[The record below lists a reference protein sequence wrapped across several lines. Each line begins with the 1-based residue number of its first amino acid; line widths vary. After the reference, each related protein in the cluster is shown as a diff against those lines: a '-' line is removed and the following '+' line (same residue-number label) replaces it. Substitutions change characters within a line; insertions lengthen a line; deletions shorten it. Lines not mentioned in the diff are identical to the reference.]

1 MSQIKSKSKNSSI
14 QASKVFSKMTK
25 LDYIWIVVITLIYA
39 IIAFRDLGSTNAM
52 ESYVKMKQG
61 DEIEVLFNKKVQL
74 DSIYYYSGWV
84 EQVDFDVKFNFNKDD
99 SGIKDKKEK
108 KDNELKNNEDKINK
122 YRIENAFTWSLWSV
136 EEKTDSVLIEALDKE
151 SSIYELVFFDENKK
165 IIKPKSVRINGKK
178 INALSDE
185 AKYCPTKFTFR
196 ENPYFDEHIYVTA
209 AYDLIHG
216 RPTNEWTHPPLGK
229 WFIALGMM
237 IFGIC
242 PFGMR
247 ATGTLFG
254 VIMLPCIYVFAKK
267 IFDKTS
273 YATLTCGL
281 FALDFMHFV
290 QSRIAVIDVY
300 VVTFIILMYYFM
312 YQYYKTSFYDTK
324 LGKTWIMLLGAG
336 ISMGLGIA
344 CKWTGCYAA
353 VGLAVIFFII
363 VYKRRKEYKY
373 ALQDREGETNG
384 IKHSYIIEVYKP
396 YLRKTILFCCVV
408 FILIPLII
416 YTISYAPFRLQDN
429 PDAGIIER
437 IVENQKDMF
446 NFHSTLKL
454 ENGHS
459 SKWYSWPVIW
469 KPIYYSSTIL
479 SSTQRQGINAMG
491 NPLIWWVGIPAF
503 IYVVINIFKKKEKKA
518 LFIAISY
525 LSQYLPWIFISRMT
539 FIYHY
544 FASTPFVVIMIVY
557 MFKDWLEEEENKRKK
572 AYLIGYV
579 VLTVILFIMFYPVLS
594 GQTVSAEYVKNWL
607 SWLSQWNL
615 VV

>member
-1 MSQIKSKSKNSSI
+1 
-14 QASKVFSKMTK
+14 
-25 LDYIWIVVITLIYA
+25 
-39 IIAFRDLGSTNAM
+39 
-52 ESYVKMKQG
+52 
-61 DEIEVLFNKKVQL
+61 
-74 DSIYYYSGWV
+74 
-84 EQVDFDVKFNFNKDD
+84 
-99 SGIKDKKEK
+99 
-108 KDNELKNNEDKINK
+108 
-122 YRIENAFTWSLWSV
+122 
-136 EEKTDSVLIEALDKE
+136 
-151 SSIYELVFFDENKK
+151 
-165 IIKPKSVRINGKK
+165 
-178 INALSDE
+178 
-185 AKYCPTKFTFR
+185 
-196 ENPYFDEHIYVTA
+196 
-209 AYDLIHG
+209 
-216 RPTNEWTHPPLGK
+216 
-229 WFIALGMM
+229 
-237 IFGIC
+237 
-242 PFGMR
+242 
-247 ATGTLFG
+247 
-254 VIMLPCIYVFAKK
+254 
-267 IFDKTS
+267 
-273 YATLTCGL
+273 
-281 FALDFMHFV
+281 
-290 QSRIAVIDVY
+290 
-300 VVTFIILMYYFM
+300 
-312 YQYYKTSFYDTK
+312 
-324 LGKTWIMLLGAG
+324 MLLGAG